1 VTLSERDSAQ
11 LYQCVHRGHTSVRTR
26 TRAQVL
32 RKLGD
37 GWSEAEVFPT
47 FDVCLNA
54 VKHIRQRRGVEQ
66 CVVIQRNCC
75 TASPC
80 PNMWIGK
87 DNFYLRLLLTFS
99 S

>member
-1 VTLSERDSAQ
+1 MHAE
-11 LYQCVHRGHTSVRTR
+11 
-26 TRAQVL
+26 QVL

-37 GWSEAEVFPT
+37 GWSEAEVCPT

-54 VKHIRQRRGVEQ
+54 VKRIRQRRGGEH
-66 CVVIQRNCC
+66 CVVIQSNCR

-80 PNMWIGK
+80 TNMRIGK

-99 S
+99 